1 MVTRLIVVTIL
12 ECVEISNHY
21 AMYQEVTC
29 GRSLILCG
37 RSLFLQNEE
46 SNQLLEKENRFVVT
60 GCKGVGKLGRTRLDK
75 GSQKVQ
81 TSSWKISK
89 Y

>member
-12 ECVEISNHY
+12 QCIEISNHC

-37 RSLFLQNEE
+37 RSLILQNEE
-46 SNQLLEKENRFVVT
+46 TNKLLEKENRFVVT
-60 GCKGVGKLGRTRLDK
+60 CCKVETPLCVNLHTPHRGK
-75 GSQKVQ
+75 GSLIPSVGC
-81 TSSWKISK
+81 
-89 Y
+89 

>member
-12 ECVEISNHY
+12 QCIEISNHC

-37 RSLFLQNEE
+37 RSLILQNEE
-46 SNQLLEKENRFVVT
+46 TNKLLEKENRCVVT
-60 GCKGVGKLGRTRLDK
+60 CCKGVGKSGRTRLDK
-75 GSQKVQ
+75 CSQKVQ
-81 TSSWKISK
+81 ISS
-89 Y
+89 

>member
-12 ECVEISNHY
+12 QCIEISNHC

-37 RSLFLQNEE
+37 RSLILQNEE
-46 SNQLLEKENRFVVT
+46 TNKLLEKENRFVVT
-60 GCKGVGKLGRTRLDK
+60 SREREEGGRTGQGRILAVYARTFAAR
-75 GSQKVQ
+75 Q
-81 TSSWKISK
+81 
-89 Y
+89 